1 MGNAAVIAAKR
12 FVSGLGRVALLAM
25 YLVFAMLPLYWIALT
40 SLKDAKE
47 IYTFP
52 LLYAPAHPTLDSY
65 RKLFSFANFGLYFR
79 NSLLVSL
86 LAAAGALIVCLVAGY
101 GLSRYSR
108 QRWKKAILL
117 SLYFTQMVPGFLLM
131 VPLFTMLSKLR
142 WTDNLVVLA
151 GLYATMM
158 VAFGTIMAKSFFDRI
173 PESIEEAALID
184 GCTTLGALF
193 RVILPV
199 TLPGIVAIYSFSFVN
214 IWNELFLAVMLLSS
228 ESNTTVPVAL
238 NSFISKAGV
247 SWDVLSA
254 GIVTAL
260 VPTMLVFA
268 IGQKFII
275 AGLTEG
281 SVKG

>member
-1 MGNAAVIAAKR
+1 MRILKSAV
-12 FVSGLGRVALLAM
+12 LGCSKVVLLLM
-25 YLVFAMLPLYWIALT
+25 FFVFAVTPLYWIVIT

-52 LLYAPAHPTLDSY
+52 LLYFPAHPSLESY
-65 RKLFSFANFGLYFR
+65 RKLFSFAKFGIYFR

-86 LAAAGALIVCLVAGY
+86 CAGTGALLICLISGF
-101 GLSRYSR
+101 GLSRYRAKRS
-108 QRWKKAILL
+108 KNAILL
-117 SLYFTQMVPGFLLM
+117 GLYFTQMVPGFLLM
-131 VPLFTMLSKLR
+131 VPLFTMLSRLR
-142 WTDNLVVLA
+142 LTDSLVALGVV
-151 GLYATMM
+151 YAMA

-173 PESIEEAALID
+173 PPSLEEAALID
-184 GCTTLGALF
+184 GCSTLQALF

-199 TLPGIVAIYSFSFVN
+199 TLPGIVAIFSFEFVN
-214 IWNELFLAVMLLSS
+214 FWNELFLAVMFLST
-228 ESNTTVPVAL
+228 ESKMTVPVAL

-247 SWDVLSA
+247 SWDVMSA
-254 GIVTAL
+254 GIVMSL
-260 VPTMLVFA
+260 LPTMIVFG

>member
-1 MGNAAVIAAKR
+1 MITARRAVLG
-12 FVSGLGRVALLAM
+12 SGKVLLLSM
-25 YLVFAMLPLYWIALT
+25 YLVFAMGPLYWIIIT
-40 SLKDAKE
+40 SLKDVQQ

-52 LLYAPAHPTLDSY
+52 LVYFPSHPTLESY
-65 RKLFSFANFGLYFR
+65 RKLFSFANFGIYFR
-79 NSLLVSL
+79 NSVLVSI
-86 LAAAGALIVCLVAGY
+86 LAAGGALLVCLVSGY
-101 GLSRYSR
+101 GLSRYTAWRS
-108 QRWKKAILL
+108 KKAILL
-117 SLYFTQMVPGFLLM
+117 GLYFTQMFPGFLLM

-142 WTDNLVVLA
+142 LTDNLATLG
-151 GLYATMM
+151 GLYTAMM

-173 PESIEEAALID
+173 PESLGEAALID
-184 GCTTLGALF
+184 GCSTLEALF

-199 TLPGIVAIYSFSFVN
+199 TLPGIVAIFSFAFVN
-214 IWNELFLAVMLLSS
+214 IWNELFLAVMFLSS

-254 GIVTAL
+254 GIVTSL
-260 VPTMLVFA
+260 LPTMLVFSF
-268 IGQKFII
+268 GQKYII